1 MIECSWLSNMTVLQ
15 ASAYP
20 IADTRKVQPTSTSP
34 HESGRRFGI
43 RDGLLQAIAQGGG
56 EQYLSA
62 FALLLHATP
71 FQLSILS
78 AVPQLLG
85 TWAQLVSVKVSHW
98 FRSLASQVFW
108 GIIGQSVSWIPIL
121 VLPLL
126 WPDQGPWIL
135 IAAVALFLWLRG
147 RVRWTPGTLAA
158 GLVYAATL
166 SLFVGATKL
175 TTAANAIFLQSTAP
189 LYLLLLAPLVLRERV
204 YLRDVLYLAAI
215 AAGLVFCFAGT
226 PGATATASN
235 PALGTW
241 LGAASGLAWALTL
254 VALRI
259 IGRGDA
265 NTTDAVAPVVAG
277 NVLAVLIAL
286 PFALPFPRATSPQTV
301 HTARCR
307 H

>member
-1 MIECSWLSNMTVLQ
+1 MANTERNAARLQ
-15 ASAYP
+15 AVAAAVLFSTGGAGIKVEAFSA
-20 IADTRKVQPTSTSP
+20 AQVSCVR
-34 HESGRRFGI
+34 SG
-43 RDGLLQAIAQGGG
+43 
-56 EQYLSA
+56 
-62 FALLLHATP
+62 
-71 FQLSILS
+71 
-78 AVPQLLG
+78 
-85 TWAQLVSVKVSHW
+85 
-98 FRSLASQVFW
+98 
-108 GIIGQSVSWIPIL
+108 
-121 VLPLL
+121 
-126 WPDQGPWIL
+126 

-286 PFALPFPRATSPQTV
+286 PFALPFPRATAGEWLTLIYLGVFQIGLAYICLAGAIRHLPALEISLLLLLEPVLNPVWTWIIRGEEPGRWTMIGGAV
-301 HTARCR
+301 IVGATIIKLLMDARR
-307 H
+307 PEPGMAGAPSA

>member
-15 ASAYP
+15 ASAHP

-43 RDGLLQAIAQGGG
+43 RDGLFQAIAQGGG

-98 FRSLASQVFW
+98 FRSPASQVFW

-135 IAAVALFLWLRG
+135 NRSRRPVFH
-147 RVRWTPGTLAA
+147 VRSFH
-158 GLVYAATL
+158 L
-166 SLFVGATKL
+166 SCM
-175 TTAANAIFLQSTAP
+175 
-189 LYLLLLAPLVLRERV
+189 E
-204 YLRDVLYLAAI
+204 
-215 AAGLVFCFAGT
+215 
-226 PGATATASN
+226 
-235 PALGTW
+235 
-241 LGAASGLAWALTL
+241 
-254 VALRI
+254 
-259 IGRGDA
+259 
-265 NTTDAVAPVVAG
+265 
-277 NVLAVLIAL
+277 
-286 PFALPFPRATSPQTV
+286 
-301 HTARCR
+301 
-307 H
+307 

>member
-1 MIECSWLSNMTVLQ
+1 MANTERNAARLQ
-15 ASAYP
+15 AVAAAVLFSTGGAGIKVEAFSA
-20 IADTRKVQPTSTSP
+20 AQVSCVR
-34 HESGRRFGI
+34 SG
-43 RDGLLQAIAQGGG
+43 
-56 EQYLSA
+56 
-62 FALLLHATP
+62 
-71 FQLSILS
+71 
-78 AVPQLLG
+78 
-85 TWAQLVSVKVSHW
+85 
-98 FRSLASQVFW
+98 
-108 GIIGQSVSWIPIL
+108 
-121 VLPLL
+121 
-126 WPDQGPWIL
+126 
-135 IAAVALFLWLRG
+135 IAAVALLLWLRG

-204 YLRDVLYLAAI
+204 HLRDVLYLAAI
-215 AAGLVFCFAGT
+215 ATGLVFCFAGT

-265 NTTDAVAPVVAG
+265 NSTDAVAPVVAG
-277 NVLAVLIAL
+277 NVLAVLVAL
-286 PFALPFPRATSPQTV
+286 PFALPFPRATAGEWLTLVYLGVFQIGLAYICLAGAIRHLPALEISLLLLLEPVLNPVWTWIIRGEEPGRWTMIGGAV
-301 HTARCR
+301 IVGATIIKLLVDARR
-307 H
+307 PEPGVAGAPAA